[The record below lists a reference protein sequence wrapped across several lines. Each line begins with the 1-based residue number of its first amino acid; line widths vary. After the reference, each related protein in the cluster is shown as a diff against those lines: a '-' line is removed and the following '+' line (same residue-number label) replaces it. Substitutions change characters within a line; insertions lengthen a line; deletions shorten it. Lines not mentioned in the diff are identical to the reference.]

1 MVERLFGK
9 LSAPVRGL
17 HEAASVLALLTLAS
31 QALALLRDR
40 TFAHLFGAGPTL
52 DLYYG
57 AFRIPDVV
65 FALVAS
71 LVSAYVLIPR
81 LAGRERREAREL
93 LSHSVSFL
101 LIAGGVV
108 GAVLAAY
115 APQLLAL
122 LYPDFV
128 ASPYADEFIFL
139 TRLLLIQPII
149 LGISGAIASVTQV
162 HHRFILVALSPAL
175 YNLGI
180 IFGALVLYPIWGLP
194 GIGIG
199 VLLGALAHAALHI
212 PVLAAV
218 QVLPRLVIPSWRIVR
233 GVVRD
238 SIPRSL
244 ALGAGSLTLLAL
256 TALASRMAPGSVSV
270 FTFAIN
276 LEAVPLALIGASY
289 AVAAFPALSLHSA
302 NDDRDSFA
310 RTLLISARHITLW
323 SLIFLGLIAVLRAHI
338 VRVILGT
345 GAFDWDATRLTAALL
360 VVFAAGLVAQGLI
373 LLFSRA
379 FYAAGRSWQ
388 PLIYQAVG
396 GMVTLALAA
405 SLLTAPLAGFVEWLA
420 ALLRIADVPGAA
432 IVVVAL
438 AASAGQWVIALWS
451 LVALKKAVP
460 GLAPALVRPFAHGAL
475 AAVVSACA
483 TYVTLYLEG
492 GIAPLTTLLAV
503 FTEGLVAGIVGLAV
517 AAGVLTLLKNEEFI
531 DFVRALRRIPGVA
544 RVVPPAAPESP

>member
-40 TFAHLFGAGPTL
+40 TFAHLFG
-52 DLYYG
+52 
-57 AFRIPDVV
+57 
-65 FALVAS
+65 
-71 LVSAYVLIPR
+71 
-81 LAGRERREAREL
+81 AGRERREAREL

-310 RTLLISARHITLW
+310 RTLLISARHIRSEERRVGKECRSRW
-323 SLIFLGLIAVLRAHI
+323 S
-338 VRVILGT
+338 
-345 GAFDWDATRLTAALL
+345 
-360 VVFAAGLVAQGLI
+360 
-373 LLFSRA
+373 
-379 FYAAGRSWQ
+379 
-388 PLIYQAVG
+388 
-396 GMVTLALAA
+396 
-405 SLLTAPLAGFVEWLA
+405 
-420 ALLRIADVPGAA
+420 
-432 IVVVAL
+432 
-438 AASAGQWVIALWS
+438 
-451 LVALKKAVP
+451 
-460 GLAPALVRPFAHGAL
+460 
-475 AAVVSACA
+475 
-483 TYVTLYLEG
+483 
-492 GIAPLTTLLAV
+492 
-503 FTEGLVAGIVGLAV
+503 
-517 AAGVLTLLKNEEFI
+517 
-531 DFVRALRRIPGVA
+531 
-544 RVVPPAAPESP
+544 